1 MPSDKRILT
10 AITRKNRICQSR
22 IKMKIIDPFTPITPN
37 ERWAPS
43 QSQMEALQNAYE
55 KLLPPLV
62 YKIRLAVTK
71 WREDNYQGASESSKS
86 LLNFWFNQEH
96 LIGQSKFRFY
106 FSQREAIES
115 IIYLFEV
122 AKAKD
127 KYELMRFD
135 SSERVSTGMFDE
147 NWTRF
152 VVKMATGAGKTKV
165 IGLTLVWS
173 YFHKLYEKDSPLS
186 KDFLIIAPNII
197 VLNRL
202 RKDFDGLKMF
212 FEEPFI
218 PDNGFDDKDW
228 KNDFQ
233 LTLHIQ
239 DDLKPITESGNIFL
253 TNIHRVFFNEEPEQ
267 SIETLFL
274 GVKPKPNADTLKGM
288 DLGKI
293 LRSDKIKDLV
303 ILNDEAHHIHDSS
316 LAWFKSIEDISNK
329 LKLKNGNGVSLQAD
343 YSATPKHNNGAI
355 FVQTICDYPLVEA
368 IKQNVVK
375 SPVLP
380 DEASREKIKE
390 KESSSFIERYRDF
403 IHLGYLEWEQQY
415 SELKNHKIPILFVMT
430 MNTNEADQAA
440 AFLES
445 NYPILKKSVLTIH
458 TNNSGEIKEKATSK
472 RDKQELEILRKAAD
486 DIDKDDSPYK
496 AVVSVLMLREGWD
509 VRNVTTIVGLRP
521 FGADSKILP
530 EQTIGRGLRKMFSL
544 DIPEKLVVVG
554 TPAFLEFV
562 ESLKT
567 EGVEFQYSPMGK
579 GSKGK
584 APIIIEVDK
593 ENKNKDLNYLDISI
607 PQMSPRIYRE
617 YKNLEFLD
625 INKFNH
631 KKVIL
636 KKFSD
641 EELKEIIFNDIE
653 GDFSH
658 KTVFKD
664 SLPDYRNVI
673 GFFTSIILKDSR
685 LVSGFNILYPKVEG
699 FIKYKLFV
707 KEVELTDPQT
717 MRNLSEV
724 LPKEILKTTF
734 KKAIDELTV
743 ADKGT
748 AEVKNYISLR
758 LSKPKIAENQPFL
771 IPSKSVFNKII
782 GDNPFELELASYLET
797 RFPDVVSFA
806 KNTMGEG
813 GINFKMEYQA
823 KDGNIRD
830 YFPDFFVKT
839 APNKFFILETKG
851 REDFDDV
858 RKIKRLAIWCNDINK
873 VQSEYSYTPVYIK
886 QEKWEKVKNNLKS
899 FQEIISL
906 FTISEVEKYFTKDE
920 AIRLINKGADTSNFG
935 DPIEWQKKD
944 RAERK
949 INGL

>member
-1 MPSDKRILT
+1 MKFSNPFKILSPS
-10 AITRKNRICQSR
+10 
-22 IKMKIIDPFTPITPN
+22 

-43 QSQMEALQNAYE
+43 QSQMEAFQNMYE

-71 WREDNYQGASESSKS
+71 WRDENYMGASETSKS

-96 LIGQSKFRFY
+96 LIGQSKFCFY

-115 IIYLFEV
+115 IIYLYEV
-122 AKAKD
+122 AHAKD

-135 SSERVSTGMFDE
+135 SSERISTGHFDE
-147 NWTRF
+147 NWARY

-165 IGLTLVWS
+165 MGLTLVWS
-173 YFHKLYEKDSPLS
+173 YFHKRYEANSPLS
-186 KDFLIIAPNII
+186 KDFLVIAPNII

-218 PDNGFDDKDW
+218 PDNGFDEKDW

-267 SIETLFL
+267 SFETMFL
-274 GVKPKPNADTLKGM
+274 GVKPKPDADTSKGM

-343 YSATPKHNNGAI
+343 YSATPKHNSGAI

-380 DEASREKIKE
+380 DEASRQKIKE
-390 KESSSFIERYRDF
+390 KESSDFIERYRDY

-415 SELKNHKIPILFVMT
+415 EELKNHKTPILFIMT
-430 MNTNEADQAA
+430 MNTKEADQAA

-445 NYPILKKSVLTIH
+445 NYPKLKKSVLTIH
-458 TNNSGEIKEKATSK
+458 TNNSGEIKETAASK
-472 RDKQELEILRKAAD
+472 RDKEELEILRKAAD
-486 DIDKDDSPYK
+486 AIDKDDSPYK

-544 DIPEKLVVVG
+544 DTPEKLVVVG

-584 APIIIEVDK
+584 TPVIIEVDK
-593 ENKNKDLNYLDISI
+593 ENPKKDLDNLDIPI

-617 YKNLEFLD
+617 YKNLELID
-625 INKFNH
+625 INKFKNE
-631 KKVIL
+631 KAPIKR
-636 KKFSD
+636 FSN
-641 EELKEIIFNDIE
+641 EELKEIIFNDID

-658 KTVFKD
+658 KTVFID
-664 SLPDYRNVI
+664 TLPDYRNVI
-673 GFFTSIILKDSR
+673 GFFTAVILKDSR
-685 LVSGFNILYPKVEG
+685 LVSGFDILYPKVEG
-699 FIKYKLFV
+699 FIKYKLFS
-707 KEVELTDPQT
+707 KEVVLSDPQT

-724 LPKEILKTTF
+724 QPKEILKTTF

-743 ADKGT
+743 TDKGT
-748 AEVKNYISLR
+748 AEVKNYISLK

-771 IPSKSVFNKII
+771 IPTKSVFNKII
-782 GDNPFELELASYLET
+782 GDNPFELEVASYLES
-797 RFPDVVSFA
+797 RFADVVSYA

-823 KDGNIRD
+823 KDGNIRE

-839 APNKFFILETKG
+839 APNTFFILETKG
-851 REDFDDV
+851 REDLDDV
-858 RKIKRLAIWCNDINK
+858 HKIKRLAIWCNDINS
-873 VQSEYSYTPVYIK
+873 VQKEYTYTPIYLK
-886 QEKWEKVKNNLKS
+886 QEKWEEVKNDLKS
-899 FQEIISL
+899 FNDVIKIFKVTE
-906 FTISEVEKYFTKDE
+906 TKE
-920 AIRLINKGADTSNFG
+920 L
-935 DPIEWQKKD
+935 
-944 RAERK
+944 
-949 INGL
+949 